1 MKEIAPAHYT
11 RWNIQPIE
19 FIRANQLGF
28 AEANIIKY
36 VLRHDEKDGLRDL
49 LKAKQY
55 LEWMIEDHY
64 GDYASGRPEERAS
77 SFHTDEGQVRN
88 HMDLDS
94 SAPF

>member
-1 MKEIAPAHYT
+1 MEEIAPTHYT
-11 RWNIQPIE
+11 RWNIQPID

-64 GDYASGRPEERAS
+64 GPETGTNQVQENER
-77 SFHTDEGQVRN
+77 QVRN
-88 HMDLDS
+88 RMDLDS